1 MRTYY
6 IPTSSLNFN
15 NIFSS
20 ESISPK
26 GFYEKRDF
34 GYSRWTTIPE
44 NHLNG
49 AILLYSEPK
58 SFVRPQSDIE
68 DHPMLIE
75 LITDEVFPI
84 FAEGIYYS
92 RHTIYLDP
100 WHTYVYFFKD
110 ADRTTTLS
118 MSDSSLETKMLRLYG
133 KHIVVKSFETA
144 YSIIDS
150 MQDFDILENEITKDI
165 QINKAKGL
173 LYGYYIGANLSISQ
187 DSVKQLHTLYEI
199 NDIISAILSNPE
211 KKANYLQQQELSR
224 YLNILNQYEPIYRE
238 LLTFENNDTTRV
250 NILLQLLRK
259 LGISIPT
266 NTAEDLL
273 KSLKS
278 ESIEQ
283 SPTLAKIQK
292 QILDIKNR
300 PHNLLMTDDGELV
313 ICNSNIQTLKNLPD
327 EAVTLYKIWVEK
339 VLISPKYRGKINP
352 ERMDLATEL
361 TIIAR
366 DYVYNDKW
374 SDSNV
379 KTYLNQ
385 LRKHL
390 NGDEFTQ
397 PWNNGLLSSL
407 AAVLIKGDDWEQLL
421 QFMQYKEMYDYRLAF
436 SLYGILNGFANLTR
450 DFTDLILEQNR
461 QYVTE
466 IYTEFYGQ
474 LFNHKLDTKIAEDSK
489 TEIVESTLNHKQGQS
504 HPDFYDE
511 VLRIWNSYPNK
522 DKKKTQ
528 TLQKVLNNCSIST
541 TRKEFI
547 DLLKKE
553 KGFSKGEAINYIT
566 KTLMPPQ
573 SNSNNASANAV
584 KQQPLFPRGEILEDL
599 SWVNECENMI
609 NSQKARKQFREDIM
623 WFIDNHK
630 EAYIDKKK
638 GKLKGKY
645 YGHDTSNDRVF
656 ERLKYFLEDR
666 VNPKNEKMQWLR
678 PIYKDIP
685 VMEILQK
692 IKQLYDIR

>member
-26 GFYEKRDF
+26 GFYEKRNF
-34 GYSRWTTIPE
+34 GYSRWTAIPE
-44 NHLNG
+44 NPLKG

-58 SFVRPQSDIE
+58 SFTRPILDEE

-75 LITDEVFPI
+75 IQTDEEFPI
-84 FAEGIYYS
+84 LSDGVHYS
-92 RHTIYLDP
+92 QHTIYLDP
-100 WHTYVYFFKD
+100 WHTHVYFFSENNRET
-110 ADRTTTLS
+110 AFSL
-118 MSDSSLETKMLRLYG
+118 SDSSLETKMLRLYRN
-133 KHIVVKSFETA
+133 HITIKTFPLSYNSVETI
-144 YSIIDS
+144 S
-150 MQDFDILENEITKDI
+150 DFDILEEEITKDI
-165 QINKAKGL
+165 QINKLKGL

-187 DSVKQLHTLYEI
+187 DSVRQLHALYEI
-199 NDIISAILSNPE
+199 NDIVSAILSNPE
-211 KKANYLQQQELSR
+211 RRANTTQKDELSKF
-224 YLNILNQYEPIYRE
+224 LGILNQYDPMYRD
-238 LLTFENNDTTRV
+238 LLNFENSEVSRV
-250 NILLQLLRK
+250 EKLLQLLRK
-259 LGISIPT
+259 FGIYFPIKKS
-266 NTAEDLL
+266 EDILF
-273 KSLKS
+273 SLAN

-283 SPTLAKIQK
+283 SPTLTKIQQQTSEIK
-292 QILDIKNR
+292 QQ
-300 PHNLLMTDDGELV
+300 PHNLLKPDDSELV
-313 ICNSNIQTLKNLPD
+313 ISNKSIQTFKHSN
-327 EAVTLYKIWVEK
+327 EVVVILYKTWIEK
-339 VLISPKYRGKINP
+339 VLLLPKYDGKINP

-361 TIIAR
+361 TLIAK
-366 DYVYNDKW
+366 DEVYKENW
-374 SDSNV
+374 ENSTAR
-379 KTYLNQ
+379 TYLNQ
-385 LRKHL
+385 LRRHL
-390 NGDEFTQ
+390 QGEEFTQ

-407 AAVLIKGDDWEQLL
+407 AAVLIKGDEWEQLL
-421 QFMQYKEMYDYRLAF
+421 QFMQYKELFDYRLAF
-436 SLYGILNGFANLTR
+436 SLYGVLNGFANLTR

-474 LFNHKLDTKIAEDSK
+474 LFNHKLDTKIAEDPK